1 MEPDFSGWATKSG
14 LLCSDGRTIMPGAFK
29 DQNNVKVPLVWQ
41 HGHSDAENV
50 LGHAILEYREAE
62 DGQTGIYAHGY
73 FNDTKQAQHIK
84 KSLEHGDISMMSIWA
99 NQLVERAKQVY
110 HGTIREVSLV
120 LSGANPGALIE
131 NITIRHDDGDEIT
144 LEDDVIIYTGLELMH
159 ADKTEDGDGEETIQD
174 IYDSFTDKQ
183 KEVVHFM
190 IGEAISDTKDEL
202 KQSNTETDA
211 EADADAETDAEE
223 PAVAD
228 SEADPEADAEA
239 DAEPEADPAVE
250 TVVEADPEAEATA
263 DADADPEVA
272 AESGDEDVTHSDT
285 NDSNNTPEGNTE
297 MTNVFEQ
304 TGRTDDSNTL
314 SHSQLND
321 ILGLAKTTGSIR
333 HALDQYSLQHGIENI
348 DVMFP
353 DAQAVSAQPDWVKR
367 RTEWVDSF
375 LSGTKK
381 SPFSKI
387 KSLSADI
394 TEDDAR
400 AKGYITGTL
409 KREEYFSVAKRVT
422 EPTTVYKKQK
432 LDRDDMIDITE
443 YNVVAWLKAEMR
455 LMLDEE
461 IARAALLGDGRDVA
475 SVDKINEG
483 NIRPIVS
490 DNELY
495 TTVVNVN
502 VDDANS
508 SAEEVVDAIIMN
520 RSKYKGTG
528 RPNFYTTET
537 QIAKFLM
544 VKDTTGR
551 RIYNTIQDVAAV
563 LRVEAI
569 IPVEVMEEYPD
580 IVGVMVNPVDYTMG
594 ANKGGEVNM
603 FDDFDIDYNQEK
615 YLIETRLCGALTKP
629 KSAMVVKMTA
639 GTNVLVTPAAP
650 TFDAVAGEI
659 TIVNTTGVVYH
670 RADNDAVVNAVG
682 SPYAVASGETLG
694 IYAMPAAG
702 YYFANS
708 DVDDWQFTAD

>member
-1 MEPDFSGWATKSG
+1 MEADFSGWATKSG

-29 DQNNVKVPLVWQ
+29 DQDQVKVPLVWQ
-41 HGHSDAENV
+41 HGHSEATNV

-62 DGQTGIYAHGY
+62 DGSTGIYAYGF
-73 FNDTKQAQHIK
+73 FNDTDQAQHIK
-84 KSLEHGDISMMSIWA
+84 KSVMHGDVNMMSIWA

-131 NITIRHDDGDEIT
+131 NVTIRHDMGDDLT
-144 LEDDVIIYTGLELMH
+144 LEDEVIIYTGLELMH
-159 ADKTEDGDGEETIQD
+159 ADETKDDEAETVLD
-174 IYDSFTDKQ
+174 IYNSFTDKQ

-211 EADADAETDAEE
+211 EADAEAVVEEEEPVSDPDAAVETDA
-223 PAVAD
+223 D
-228 SEADPEADAEA
+228 ADPEADATAEA
-239 DAEPEADPAVE
+239 E
-250 TVVEADPEAEATA
+250 PEAEATA
-263 DADADPEVA
+263 DADADPEVS
-272 AESGDEDVTHSDT
+272 AESADEDVTHSDIEH
-285 NDSNNTPEGNTE
+285 SNKTPEGNTE

-314 SHSQLND
+314 SHSQLNE

-333 HALDQYSLQHGIENI
+333 QAMDQYSLQHGIENI
-348 DVMFP
+348 DLMFP
-353 DAQAVSAQPDWVKR
+353 DAQAVSSQPDWVKR

-375 LSGTKK
+375 LSGTRK

-495 TTVVNVN
+495 TTVVTVN

-551 RIYNTIQDVAAV
+551 RIYNTIQDVAQV

-569 IPVEVMEEYPD
+569 IPVEVMEEYTD
-580 IVGVMVNPVDYTMG
+580 IVGVMVNPGDYTMG

-603 FDDFDIDYNQEK
+603 FEDFDIDYNQEK

-629 KSAMVVKMTA
+629 KSALVVKMTA
-639 GTNVLVTPAAP
+639 GTNVLAVPAAP
-650 TFDAVAGEI
+650 TFNPVTGAL
-659 TIVNTTGVVYH
+659 TIVNTTGVVYK
-670 RADNDAVVNAVG
+670 RADTDAVVNAAG
-682 SPYAVASGETLG
+682 SPYTVASGDTLG
-694 IYAMPAAG
+694 IYAEPAAG
-702 YYFANS
+702 YYFSNS

>member
-1 MEPDFSGWATKSG
+1 MEADFSGWATKSG

-29 DQNNVKVPLVWQ
+29 DQDSVKVPLVWQ
-41 HGHSDAENV
+41 HGHSEATNV

-62 DGQTGIYAHGY
+62 DGSTGIYAYGF
-73 FNDTKQAQHIK
+73 FNDTDQAQHIK
-84 KSLEHGDISMMSIWA
+84 KSVVHGDVNMMSIWA

-131 NITIRHDDGDEIT
+131 NVTIRHDEGDELT
-144 LEDDVIIYTGLELMH
+144 LEDEVIIYTGLELMH
-159 ADKTEDGDGEETIQD
+159 ADETKDDDETIAD
-174 IYDSFTDKQ
+174 IYNSLSDKQ

-211 EADADAETDAEE
+211 EADAEAVPEGEE
-223 PAVAD
+223 PVSDPEVPAEAEAD
-228 SEADPEADAEA
+228 ADPEADA
-239 DAEPEADPAVE
+239 PA
-250 TVVEADPEAEATA
+250 EADPEAEAPA
-263 DADADPEVA
+263 DADADHEVS
-272 AESGDEDVTHSDT
+272 AESADEDVTHSDIEH
-285 NDSNNTPEGNTE
+285 SNTDPEGTTE

-304 TGRTDDSNTL
+304 TGRTDDSSTL
-314 SHSQLND
+314 SHSQLNE
-321 ILGLAKTTGSIR
+321 ILGLAKTSGSIR

-348 DVMFP
+348 DIMFP
-353 DAQAVSAQPDWVKR
+353 DAQAVSSQPDWVKR

-495 TTVVNVN
+495 VTTVNVN

-508 SAEEVVDAIIMN
+508 SAEEVVDAVIQN

-563 LRVEAI
+563 LRVDAI
-569 IPVEVMEEYPD
+569 IPVEVMEEYTD

-629 KSAMVVKMTA
+629 KSALVVKMTA
-639 GTNVLVTPAAP
+639 GTNVLVTPASP
-650 TFDAVAGEI
+650 TFDAVTGDL
-659 TIVNTTGVVYH
+659 TIVDTAGVVYH
-670 RADNDAVVNAVG
+670 NATTDAVMNAAG
-682 SPYAVASGETLG
+682 SPYAVASGETFG
-694 IYAMPAAG
+694 VYAMPAAG
-702 YYFANS
+702 FYFSNS

>member
-1 MEPDFSGWATKSG
+1 MEADFSGWATKSG

-29 DQNNVKVPLVWQ
+29 DQDSVKVPLVYQ
-41 HGHSDAENV
+41 HNHSDALNV

-62 DGQTGIYAHGY
+62 DGSTGVYAYGF
-73 FNDTKQAQHIK
+73 FNDTEAAQHMK
-84 KSLEHGDISMMSIWA
+84 KSVAHGDINMMSIWA

-120 LSGANPGALIE
+120 LSGANPGAVIE
-131 NITIRHDDGDEIT
+131 NVTIRHDEFGDEIT
-144 LEDDVIIYTGLELMH
+144 LEDEVIIYTGLEIKH
-159 ADKTEDGDGEETIQD
+159 STDTEDEGDGEETIAD
-174 IYDSFTDKQ
+174 IYNSMSDKQ

-190 IGEAISDTKDEL
+190 LGQVAADSEGEL
-202 KQSNTETDA
+202 KQSNTDTDA
-211 EADADAETDAEE
+211 EADADADDE
-223 PAVAD
+223 
-228 SEADPEADAEA
+228 
-239 DAEPEADPAVE
+239 
-250 TVVEADPEAEATA
+250 A
-263 DADADPEVA
+263 DADADADTEDDSEADADEESDEDAEAPADADADQEVD
-272 AESGDEDVTHSDT
+272 AEGGDEDVEHSDT
-285 NDSNNTPEGNTE
+285 KDSTNLPEGNTE

-304 TGRTDDSNTL
+304 TGRTDDANVL
-314 SHSQLND
+314 SHAQLNE
-321 ILGLAKTTGSIR
+321 IVALATKTGSISQ
-333 HALDQYSLQHGIENI
+333 ALDQYSLQHGIENI
-348 DVMFP
+348 DTMFP
-353 DAQAVSAQPDWVKR
+353 DAQAVSSQPDWVKR

-387 KSLSADI
+387 KSLTADI
-394 TEDDAR
+394 TEADAR

-432 LDRDDMIDITE
+432 LERDDMIDITE

-461 IARAALLGDGRDVA
+461 IARAALLGDGRDV
-475 SVDKINEG
+475 SSEDKINEG

-495 TTVVNVN
+495 TTVVTVN

-508 SAEEVVDAIIMN
+508 SAEEVVDAIILN
-520 RSKYKGTG
+520 RSKYKGSG

-563 LRVEAI
+563 LRVQAI

-580 IVGVMVNPVDYTMG
+580 VVGIMVNPGDYTMG

-603 FDDFDIDYNQEK
+603 FDDFDIDYNQMK

-629 KSAMVVKMTA
+629 KSALVVKLTA
-639 GTNVLVTPAAP
+639 GSNVLVTPAAP
-650 TFDAVAGEI
+650 TFDAVAGEV
-659 TIVNTTGVVYH
+659 TIVNTTGVVYT
-670 RADNDAVVNAVG
+670 RTDTDAVVNAAG
-682 SPYAVASGETLG
+682 SPYAVASGETLE
-694 IYAMPAAG
+694 IVATPASG

>member
-1 MEPDFSGWATKSG
+1 MEADFSGWATKSG

-29 DQNNVKVPLVWQ
+29 DQDQVKVPLVWQ
-41 HGHSDAENV
+41 HGHSEATNV
-50 LGHAILEYREAE
+50 LGHALLEYRETE
-62 DGQTGIYAHGY
+62 DGSTGIYAYGF
-73 FNDTKQAQHIK
+73 FNDTDQAQHIK
-84 KSLEHGDISMMSIWA
+84 KSVVHGDVNMMSIWA

-131 NITIRHDDGDEIT
+131 NVTIRHDEGDELT
-144 LEDDVIIYTGLELMH
+144 LEDEVIIYTGLELMH
-159 ADKTEDGDGEETIQD
+159 SDEKEDDGETVAD
-174 IYDSFTDKQ
+174 IYNSLTDKQ

-190 IGEAISDTKDEL
+190 IGEAISDTKDDL
-202 KQSNTETDA
+202 KQSNTDPDA
-211 EADADAETDAEE
+211 EADADADPE
-223 PAVAD
+223 AD
-228 SEADPEADAEA
+228 SDEDEADPEADAVADADPEA
-239 DAEPEADPAVE
+239 DADEA
-250 TVVEADPEAEATA
+250 EADPEAEATA
-263 DADADPEVA
+263 DADADPEVE
-272 AESGDEDVTHSDT
+272 AESGDEDVEHSNIEHST
-285 NDSNNTPEGNTE
+285 NTPEGNTE

-314 SHSQLND
+314 SHSQLNE

-333 HALDQYSLQHGIENI
+333 QALDQYSLQHGIDNI

-375 LSGTKK
+375 LSGTRK

-394 TEDDAR
+394 TEADAR

-409 KREEYFSVAKRVT
+409 KREEFFSVAKRTT

-455 LMLDEE
+455 MMLDEE
-461 IARAALLGDGRDVA
+461 IARACLLGDGRDV
-475 SVDKINEG
+475 SSEDKINEG

-495 TTVVNVN
+495 TTVVTVN

-508 SAEEVVDAIIMN
+508 SAEEVVDAIILN
-520 RSKYKGTG
+520 RSKYKGSG

-537 QIAKFLM
+537 QIAKFLL

-551 RIYNTIQDVAAV
+551 RIYNTIGDVAAV
-563 LRVEAI
+563 LRVNAI

-580 IVGVMVNPVDYTMG
+580 VVGIMVNPGDYTVG

-603 FDDFDIDYNQEK
+603 FDDFDIDYNQMK

-629 KSAMVVKMTA
+629 KSALVVKLTA

-650 TFDAVAGEI
+650 TFDAVAGELTI
-659 TIVNTTGVVYH
+659 TNTTGVVYKNF
-670 RADNDAVVNAVG
+670 DTDAVINAAG
-682 SPYAVASGETLG
+682 SPYAVASGET
-694 IYAMPAAG
+694 INVIAEPAAG

>member
-1 MEPDFSGWATKSG
+1 MEADFSGWATKSG

-41 HGHSDAENV
+41 HGHSEATNV
-50 LGHAILEYREAE
+50 LGHAILEYRETE
-62 DGQTGIYAHGY
+62 DGSTGIYAYGF
-73 FNDTKQAQHIK
+73 FNDTDQAQHIK
-84 KSLEHGDISMMSIWA
+84 KSVAHGDVNMMSIWA

-131 NITIRHDDGDEIT
+131 NVTIRHDEGDEFT
-144 LEDDVIIYTGLELMH
+144 LEDEVIIYTGLELMH
-159 ADKTEDGDGEETIQD
+159 SDDASDDEDETIRD
-174 IYDSFTDKQ
+174 IYNSLTDKQ

-190 IGEAISDTKDEL
+190 IGEAISDSKDEL

-211 EADADAETDAEE
+211 EADADAETEEEE
-223 PAVAD
+223 PV
-228 SEADPEADAEA
+228 SDPEIEADADA
-239 DAEPEADPAVE
+239 DAETDADA
-250 TVVEADPEAEATA
+250 TADADPEAEATA
-263 DADADPEVA
+263 DADADPEVD
-272 AESGDEDVTHSDT
+272 AESADEDVTHSDIEH
-285 NDSNNTPEGNTE
+285 SNNTPEGNTE

-314 SHSQLND
+314 SHDQLNE
-321 ILGLAKTTGSIR
+321 IIGMARTTGSIR
-333 HALDQYSLQHGIENI
+333 QALDQYSLQHGIEDI

-353 DAQAVSAQPDWVKR
+353 DAQAVSSQPDWVMR
-367 RTEWVDSF
+367 RTEWVGSF

-394 TEDDAR
+394 TEADAR

-409 KREEYFSVAKRVT
+409 KREEYFSVAKRTT

-461 IARAALLGDGRDVA
+461 IARAALLGDGRDV
-475 SVDKINEG
+475 SSEDKINEG

-495 TTVVNVN
+495 VTTVTVN
-502 VDDANS
+502 VDDAES
-508 SAEEVVDAIIMN
+508 SAEEVVDAVIKH

-551 RIYNTIQDVAAV
+551 RIYNTIADIAAV
-563 LRVEAI
+563 LRVESI
-569 IPVEVMEEYPD
+569 VPVEVMEEYTD
-580 IVGVMVNPVDYTMG
+580 VVGIMVNPIDYTMG

-603 FDDFDIDYNQEK
+603 FDDFDIDYNQMK

-629 KSAMVVKMTA
+629 KSALVVKMTA
-639 GTNVLVTPAAP
+639 GANVLVVPAAP
-650 TFDAVAGEI
+650 TFDAVAGEV
-659 TIVNTTGVVYH
+659 TIVNTANVVYT
-670 RADNDAVVNAVG
+670 RTDTDAVVNAAG
-682 SPYAVASGETLG
+682 SPYAVASGESLT
-694 IYAMPAAG
+694 IQATPAAG
-702 YYFANS
+702 FYFETS
-708 DVDDWQFTAD
+708 DDSWTFTAD